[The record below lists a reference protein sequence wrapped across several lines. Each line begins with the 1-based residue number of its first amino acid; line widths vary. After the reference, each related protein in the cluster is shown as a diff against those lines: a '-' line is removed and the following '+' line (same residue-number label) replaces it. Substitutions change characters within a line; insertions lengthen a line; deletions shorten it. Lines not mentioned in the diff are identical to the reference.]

1 MSRLSIG
8 YDVGRFTGT
17 CAATGVALLPDT
29 PCIATLSEPS
39 DSEARPAEKTAGS
52 AADNATAGG
61 SAKPV
66 GFVRRDYSIAAWDAG
81 HRPESLFSYWRSV
94 VPHPDAPRK
103 LLVDDQTLLDI
114 FLRLDGDDRD
124 GRREFRFVLALILL
138 RRRMLRS
145 VGRGRDIHRD
155 GECDVWLLQPRG
167 AVEGAPP
174 IRVTDP
180 NLSEADL
187 GTIAEQLGEV
197 VRGDGS

>member
-17 CAATGVALLPDT
+17 CAATGVALPPDT

-39 DSEARPAEKTAGS
+39 DADVQAAEKAASPVGPAQAQAPAG
-52 AADNATAGG
+52 AAK
-61 SAKPV
+61 SL
-66 GFVRRDYSIAAWDAG
+66 GFVRRDYSIAAWEAG
-81 HRPESLFSYWRSV
+81 HRPDHLFSYWRSV

-114 FLRLDGDDRD
+114 FLRLDGDDRA

-145 VGRGRDIHRD
+145 VGRGRE
-155 GECDVWLLQPRG
+155 GEHDVWLLQPRG

-174 IRVTDP
+174 VRVTDP

-187 GTIAEQLGEV
+187 GAIAEQLGEV
-197 VRGDGS
+197 VRGDGP